1 MSYQILGK
9 NIQEAQKIIRDLK
22 KITYNLKY
30 SDPRERSFYLKG
42 LDSLM
47 LRLNMINNAIPSL
60 VESISIGGKMSPVN
74 KNVINVSYSSPSD
87 NEKSFISIKKEDKEK
102 FLKELSLSDNN
113 INKISSIKKEVRSI
127 RPSVV
132 AEISNKF
139 FGKISSKF
147 KGSMADDLRIDLKK
161 ANSRFLLETYI
172 SIALFFSSSVFLL
185 SLITVILCTIFVPS
199 TILFIW
205 IPFVALFF
213 SLVGFYLFPSF
224 EKSAI
229 EKNVSNELPFAIIYM
244 SAISG
249 VNVDPTKIFK
259 LVSDSPEYPN
269 VGIEMR
275 KVINQIEMYG
285 YDLVTALKS
294 VSKITTNVK
303 LAQLLNGM
311 ATNISSGS
319 SLKNFLEKE
328 SDNLLADYKLDR
340 EKYNSVATTFMD
352 VYISVLITAPLI
364 MVMLVVI
371 MNLTNMSVG
380 GLSSGTLIAIAI
392 GMVALF
398 NVIFLIFLQI
408 KQPKV

>member
-30 SDPRERSFYLKG
+30 SDPRERIFYLKS
-42 LDSLM
+42 LNSLM
-47 LRLNMINNAIPSL
+47 LRLDMINNAIPNL
-60 VESISIGGKMSPVN
+60 VESVGRLSN
-74 KNVINVSYSSPSD
+74 KNLDVINVSYSSPVQ
-87 NEKSFISIKKEDKEK
+87 NEKSFVSIKKEDKEK
-102 FLKELSLSDNN
+102 FLKELSLSDEN
-113 INKISSIKKEVRSI
+113 IGKIGSIKKENTGV

-132 AEISNKF
+132 AKISSKF
-139 FGKISSKF
+139 FGKISQKF
-147 KGSMADDLRIDLKK
+147 KGNIFDDLGVDLKK
-161 ANSRFLLETYI
+161 SNSRFLLETYI
-172 SIALFFSSSVFLL
+172 SIALFFSSTIFLL
-185 SLITVILCTIFVPS
+185 SLIIIILCAIFIPS
-199 TILFIW
+199 ALMFLW
-205 IPFVALFF
+205 VPFVVFFF
-213 SLVGFYLFPSF
+213 SFVGFYLFPSL
-224 EKSAI
+224 EKSSI
-229 EKNVSNELPFAIIYM
+229 EKNISNELPFAIIYM

-269 VGIEMR
+269 IGIEMR
-275 KVINQIEMYG
+275 KVINQIEIYG

-340 EKYNSVATTFMD
+340 EKYNSIATTFMD

-371 MNLTNMSVG
+371 MNLTNMSIG
-380 GLSSGTLIAIAI
+380 GLASGTLVGIAI

-398 NVIFLIFLQI
+398 NIIFLIFLQI